1 MLNNSSFIAKHDQS
15 VSLFLIKGYASGPW
29 VIDLIFFCTIFLA
42 VKKRL
47 VTMNQCNILLI
58 QKDNTGRMFC
68 APFFYK
74 QYIFDPRPENCL
86 SSCKKSPPKIV

>member
-1 MLNNSSFIAKHDQS
+1 
-15 VSLFLIKGYASGPW
+15 
-29 VIDLIFFCTIFLA
+29 
-42 VKKRL
+42 
-47 VTMNQCNILLI
+47 MNQCNILLI